1 MDKFFINGGNCLKG
15 EIKID
20 CAKNSLLPILAGCIL
35 VNGQVLLKNVP
46 KYKDVSAMCDILLNL
61 GGFVKWQGDDL
72 LVDCSQIDKSEI
84 SNELASVVRS
94 SIFTLGPILSR
105 LGCAKVAYPGGCD
118 IGLRPIDIHLN
129 GLKELGCKIVEK
141 NGYIYGQ
148 KLKRNKS
155 EIMLK
160 FPSVGATENLLMFAS
175 LFEGRTV
182 IYNAAKEPEIVDLAC
197 FLNKCGAKID
207 GAGSDIILVE
217 GVKNLHGCE
226 HQAIPDRIE
235 AGTFLIAGAICN
247 GNIYLKN
254 AIYEHNSALID
265 KLEVCGCKVLKEKKG
280 IRIIAPSVLESF
292 GDIETAV
299 YPGFPTDLQPQMAT
313 LGCVCNGCSLIFENV
328 FESRFN
334 YVGQLLKM
342 GADIKFKSSI
352 CIIRGKRKLYGADV
366 WATDLRGG
374 AALVL
379 AGLFSEGYTTV
390 DNIGL
395 IDRGYFKL
403 EEKLVALGGDIKRI

>member
-46 KYKDVSAMCDILLNL
+46 KYKDVCAMCDILLNL

-175 LFEGRTV
+175 LFEGKTV